1 MSSATRSHASPSHL
15 DHHATL
21 TRSHHL
27 FYNTT
32 RPPYSHCAVLL
43 TYTLISSKVQTKT
56 STPLASWFGDS
67 ASTARPPP
75 RVYSVAY
82 ARLLRQSYV
91 LPKASRDILDLCE
104 HLQGSWILQRAAH
117 ILPHPLAMWNRP
129 LIPNNIRQ
137 LVDDAPVRH
146 PTKRYVAIRQLCPCM
161 RVIPSTRALMSLHSV
176 HRGSDHMARIPSGHK
191 PDILTANFCQAA
203 TCCRFSTSPAAN
215 GVRL

>member
-1 MSSATRSHASPSHL
+1 MSNVFCYTLARFSLTSRSPCNVNTQPSL
-15 DHHATL
+15 
-21 TRSHHL
+21 
-27 FYNTT
+27 YNTT

-43 TYTLISSKVQTKT
+43 IYTLIYSKVQTKT

-91 LPKASRDILDLCE
+91 PPKASRDILDLCE

-129 LIPNNIRQ
+129 LIPNNIR
-137 LVDDAPVRH
+137 
-146 PTKRYVAIRQLCPCM
+146 
-161 RVIPSTRALMSLHSV
+161 
-176 HRGSDHMARIPSGHK
+176 
-191 PDILTANFCQAA
+191 
-203 TCCRFSTSPAAN
+203 
-215 GVRL
+215 